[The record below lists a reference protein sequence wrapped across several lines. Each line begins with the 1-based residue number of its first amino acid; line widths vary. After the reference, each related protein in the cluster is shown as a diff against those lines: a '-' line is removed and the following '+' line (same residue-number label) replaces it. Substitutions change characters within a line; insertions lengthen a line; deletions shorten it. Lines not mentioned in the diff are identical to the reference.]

1 MTGRL
6 RTRQIQVVTA
16 IVLMLCVAALLVQA
30 ATSHVVFAVGV
41 LFFPVFLF
49 GLLELPWFQR
59 VPLYAD
65 AALLPQ
71 PPILSTLF
79 QRPPPVLD

>member
-1 MTGRL
+1 M
-6 RTRQIQVVTA
+6 TA
-16 IVLMLCVAALLVQA
+16 IVTMLCVATFLVHA
-30 ATSHVVFAVGV
+30 AASHVVFAAGV

-49 GLLELPWFQR
+49 GLLELPWLQR
-59 VPLYAD
+59 APLYAD

-71 PPILSTLF
+71 PPILSALF